1 MRINKFLAYSG
12 VASRRAADELIND
25 GVVKINGKVCSLGDD
40 VDISSDKVTVNGKP
54 VNVVKKYD
62 YYIMNKPKGYVCTVK
77 DDKGRKTVMDLLP
90 TNAKRLFPVGRLDY
104 YTEGLLILTNDGE
117 LTYKLTHPKNEVPK
131 TYLVKTE
138 KPVSDE
144 DLSKLRS
151 GVYIDGVK
159 TKKCNVRLVESYKD
173 GAKLHVTISEGK
185 NRQVRKMFEAVGNCV
200 DFLKRIK
207 IGDLTLTGLDRGE
220 VRQLNAR
227 EIDYLLNL

>member
-40 VDISSDKVTVNGKP
+40 VDVSSDKVTVNGKP

-90 TNAKRLFPVGRLDY
+90 NNAKRLFPVGRLDY
-104 YTEGLLILTNDGE
+104 DTEGLLILTNDGE